1 MKQLDEAMLP
11 IDRPPLITI
20 FGGGGFIGRQLCEIL
35 LRKGARILVAQRD
48 QASAHS
54 VQPLGQ
60 VGQIGYRAADVTH
73 RASVAHAVHGA
84 DIVINLVGSFANM
97 DEVHGDGARNVAEA
111 AAAAGAAALV
121 HISAIGADPNSPA
134 LYGRTKAAGEA
145 AVRAAF
151 ERATIIRPSL
161 VFGPGD
167 QLTNRFAGLGRL
179 PLVPVLKPRARF
191 QPVYVVD
198 LAEVIARAALNPGA
212 HGGGTY
218 EIGGPEILTMAELFQ
233 AVFRV
238 TGQRP
243 ELVELPDIAGDILSR
258 LGFLPGA
265 PITRDQWLMLGRD
278 NVVAKGA
285 KGLADFGIDPTPLA
299 AVAGEWLGRF
309 RPGGR
314 FAKRDLTRS
323 VPS

>member
-1 MKQLDEAMLP
+1 MLP
-11 IDRPPLITI
+11 IDRPPLITV

-60 VGQIGYRAADVTH
+60 VGQIGYRRADVTH
-73 RASVAHAVHGA
+73 RASVALAVHGA
-84 DIVINLVGSFANM
+84 DIVINLVGAFSNM
-97 DEVHGDGARNVAEA
+97 DEVHGDGARNVGEA
-111 AAAAGAAALV
+111 AASAGAAALV
-121 HISAIGADPNSPA
+121 HISAIGADEESPSE
-134 LYGRTKAAGEA
+134 YGRTKAAGEA
-145 AVRAAF
+145 AVRSAF
-151 ERATIIRPSL
+151 PKATIIRPSL

-167 QLTNRFAGLGRL
+167 QLTNRFAGLGRF
-179 PLVPVLKPRARF
+179 PIVPVLKPRARF

-198 LAEVIARAALNPGA
+198 LAEAIARAALDPGA
-212 HGGGTY
+212 HGGRTY
-218 EIGGPEILTMAELFQ
+218 EIGGPEIFTMAELYRAIFK
-233 AVFRV
+233 V

-243 ELVELPDIAGDILSR
+243 ELIELPDIAGEILSTF
-258 LGFLPGA
+258 GFLPGA

-285 KGLADFGIDPTPLA
+285 KGLPDFGIDPTPLA

-314 FAKRDLTRS
+314 FARRDPSPT